1 MRLQEKPT
9 VAVQNPK
16 QDTGRARSW
25 CWEQIMRGTYQN
37 MVGIWA
43 VQIGCVK
50 ERNATGQSLLYD
62 RYAVGLRTKD
72 RV

>member
-1 MRLQEKPT
+1 
-9 VAVQNPK
+9 
-16 QDTGRARSW
+16 
-25 CWEQIMRGTYQN
+25 MRGTYQN